1 MEYFLG
7 VDECDSVEDL
17 LDDCFHLLLINFVVL
32 AGDELLQVLLVVVEH
47 YFQHLLLGLVDDLEE
62 GYDIGVILEGLQQGD
77 LSEGTRGDTLLL
89 ALEFDVFDC
98 DGLIV
103 FVEGLIDSPEG
114 TLADLAYLLVSLH
127 LPLNSK

>member
-32 AGDELLQVLLVVVEH
+32 AGDELLQVLLIVVEH

-77 LSEGTRGDTLLL
+77 LSESTRGDAFLL